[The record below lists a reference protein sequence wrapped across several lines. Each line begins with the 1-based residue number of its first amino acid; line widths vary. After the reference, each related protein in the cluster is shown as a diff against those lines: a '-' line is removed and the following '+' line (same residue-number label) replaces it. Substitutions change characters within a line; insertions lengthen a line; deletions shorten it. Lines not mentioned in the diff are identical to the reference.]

1 MNHDIDTIYDT
12 SELHLKWSRAHF
24 RGGRL
29 PQAIDQ
35 LSSYETHLS
44 GLISMMTRAVDRD
57 PAVTLAKTQRE
68 DDGHIHLYVRV
79 DAAWEDI
86 GYARDKDS
94 LARLIAARGYR
105 GRAVPEQPGA
115 QVMRYFPLV
124 KEEVAHV

>member
-79 DAAWEDI
+79 DAALK
-86 GYARDKDS
+86 ARVVHACAVERRTEKE
-94 LARLIAARGYR
+94 IVKAAL
-105 GRAVPEQPGA
+105 EQYLP
-115 QVMRYFPLV
+115 VR
-124 KEEVAHV
+124 EVAP